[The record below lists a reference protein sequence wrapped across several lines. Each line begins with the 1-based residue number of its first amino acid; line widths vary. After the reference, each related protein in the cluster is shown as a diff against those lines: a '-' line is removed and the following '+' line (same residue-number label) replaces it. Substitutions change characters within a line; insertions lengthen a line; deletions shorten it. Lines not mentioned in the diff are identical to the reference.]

1 MVEAHWSGKYPNLCS
16 GEWTLKVNNQN
27 VTEMIPISLQTS
39 QMNTYGVYQ
48 SWHFEN
54 WDEVFESYIDG
65 LDKDDWIAANDYWL
79 NEITN
84 DYSVK
89 VEIFRAI
96 QSEDFRTGS
105 CGGCI

>member
-27 VTEMIPISLQTS
+27 VTEMIPISLQTNE
-39 QMNTYGVYQ
+39 MNTYGTYQ
-48 SWHFEN
+48 RWYFKN
-54 WDEVFESYIDG
+54 WLEDFESYTDG
-65 LDKDDWIAANDYWL
+65 LNEDEWIAANDYWL
-79 NEITN
+79 NNITD

-89 VEIFRAI
+89 VEIFKAI